1 MKFEGP
7 PALPH
12 GLFPSKTPN
21 IVHSSPGIPLT
32 CSLFYWDTVSS
43 SFYLFI
49 YLFWRDWFII
59 SKKKKKHLSIFSIK
73 TITLLRF
80 LSPNQPPKR
89 PHQREYILSQLS
101 YKLQTYK
108 VNNTTK
114 EQVSEGRHTRSC
126 LSWKTLYM

>member
-12 GLFPSKTPN
+12 GLLPPKTPN

-32 CSLFYWDTVSS
+32 CSLFYYDTVS
-43 SFYLFI
+43 FLVFI

-59 SKKKKKHLSIFSIK
+59 SKKHLSVFSIK
-73 TITLLRF
+73 TITLLLF
-80 LSPNQPPKR
+80 FSPNQPPKR

-101 YKLQTYK
+101 YRMQT
-108 VNNTTK
+108 
-114 EQVSEGRHTRSC
+114 
-126 LSWKTLYM
+126 